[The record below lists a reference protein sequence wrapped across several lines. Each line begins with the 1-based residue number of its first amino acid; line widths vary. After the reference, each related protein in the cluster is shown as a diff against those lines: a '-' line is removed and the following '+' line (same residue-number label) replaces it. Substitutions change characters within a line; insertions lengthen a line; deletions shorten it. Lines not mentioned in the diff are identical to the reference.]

1 MYKFINRL
9 KKILVVGSI
18 MIKYNVVLAQGQ
30 DSTSRKGISYFSNKF
45 PVTSVINLEYKQLTP
60 YKFSS
65 KYMGADIPETEI
77 NNLYHFQGS
86 ANLNFF
92 KKNNFVVGTTLFY
105 RYLSMNAG
113 QMKNEQYHYHSQSL
127 NLTYFSKVFGKTV
140 IYSGSLITDGSD
152 KRFHERMRGMA
163 SANILLKASRES
175 LLSVGIIAFLDPSA
189 LLPALP
195 SFTYRQDF
203 GKGLIA
209 DILLPKGSYLRKNI
223 GQNGRLSIGSELG
236 STYFYLHNIDE
247 TKKTY
252 ALYQIDINSGLTYE
266 YKLGKSFIATFKTGY
281 RNSPNS
287 RVFEKTAAQR
297 DYILQA
303 TPGAAFYFNAGI
315 SLNQFGKKKK

>member
-1 MYKFINRL
+1 MNRL
-9 KKILVVGSI
+9 KKILVVSGI

-30 DSTSRKGISYFSNKF
+30 DSTSRKAISNFSNKF
-45 PVTSVINLEYKQLTP
+45 PVARVLNLEYKQLTP

-65 KYMGADIPETEI
+65 KYMGSNIPETEI
-77 NNLYHFQGS
+77 SNLYHFQGS
-86 ANLNFF
+86 ANINFF
-92 KKNNFVVGTTLFY
+92 KKNNLVLGTTLFY
-105 RYLSMNAG
+105 RYLSMNAR
-113 QMKNEQYHYHSQSL
+113 QLKNEQYHYHSQSL
-127 NLTYFSKVFGKTV
+127 NLTYFSKVFDKTV

-189 LLPALP
+189 LLPVLP

-203 GKGLIA
+203 GNGLVA
-209 DILLPKGSYLRKNI
+209 DVLMPQGAYLRKNI
-223 GQNGRLSIGSELG
+223 GENGRLSIGSELG
-236 STYFYLHNIDE
+236 STYFYLHNIDG

-266 YKLGKSFIATFKTGY
+266 YKLGKSFIATFRTGY

-297 DYILQA
+297 DFILQA

-315 SLNQFGKKKK
+315 SLNQFLNKKK